1 MRRTVLFLALAF
13 AASSTYAHE
22 HGDGKDV
29 SKVNGSIHADS
40 GHSYGDLDTVNG
52 SIRIDAGAT
61 VGNAETVNGAIS
73 AEDKAVLASAGAV
86 NGSITLGAQTRVEGN
101 VETVNGGI
109 TVGKLSELKGDEL
122 STVNGKILIYQS
134 TIHGRVSTVNGDVT
148 VGSNTQIHGGIL
160 VDKPSGLS
168 WGKAKIPR
176 ILIGPNAVVKGDLV
190 FKREVELLV
199 HSSAKIGKVTGA
211 TPITYTDK
219 IPARQD

>member
-73 AEDKAVLASAGAV
+73 TEDKAVLASASTV
-86 NGSITLGAQTRVEGN
+86 NGSITLGAQNRVEGN

-122 STVNGKILIYQS
+122 STVNGKIVIYQS
-134 TIHGRVSTVNGDVT
+134 TIQGRVSTVNGDVT
-148 VGSNTQIHGGIL
+148 IGSNTQIHGGIL
-160 VDKPSGLS
+160 VDKPTGLS
-168 WGKAKIPR
+168 WGKPKIPR

-211 TPITYTDK
+211 TAITYTDK
-219 IPARQD
+219 IPARKD